1 MITANELRIG
11 NLIQTTDPL
20 DKPII
25 CQVTG
30 IDQQLIM
37 SGCMAFSANRLLGIP
52 LTPEW
57 LKKCGFVTGS
67 GPAEGFIVGTNGARV
82 RINFTLGGYDYFD
95 TGCFIRN
102 LQFVHELQNL
112 FYAINSMELK
122 ISL

>member
-1 MITANELRIG
+1 MITKESLRIG
-11 NLIQTTDPL
+11 NLLFMDYGKGSEIAILNSGYDIQS
-20 DKPII
+20 
-25 CQVTG
+25 V
-30 IDQQLIM
+30 IDDIDNW
-37 SGCMAFSANRLLGIP
+37 SAIP

-57 LKKCGFVTGS
+57 LEKCGFVTGS